1 MPTQPRDTLASRLKR
16 FAREPLAHL
25 PTPLRPMPRLSKA
38 LGGPPIWI
46 KRDDCTG
53 LATGGNKAR
62 KLEFLVGEAREQGAD
77 GIVTFGA
84 VQSNHA
90 RQTAAAAAAAGLECH
105 LILVANVDYR
115 EPAWEVSGNRLL
127 DELLGAEVRVVE
139 NEAAAAKELGEL
151 LGRAESDGR
160 KFYVVPVGGSSAV
173 GALGYVS
180 CALEL
185 IAQAESQQIAARTV
199 VNATS
204 SLGTQA
210 GLLVGF
216 HASESDMVVRSV
228 NVSAP
233 DEQEQGAD
241 LRRLCDATAE
251 LLDVPSP
258 PDDRLHIE
266 PGFRGDSY
274 GVPTEA
280 MHEAI
285 ETVARLE
292 GILLDPVYT
301 GKAMAWLMDAIRN
314 GKWDDEDAVVFL
326 HTGGS
331 PGLFAYQASL
341 ATHLTR

>member
-1 MPTQPRDTLASRLKR
+1 MS
-16 FAREPLAHL
+16 
-25 PTPLRPMPRLSKA
+25 RLSKA

-62 KLEFLVGEAREQGAD
+62 KLEFLVGAARDQGAD
-77 GIVTFGA
+77 AIVTFGA

-90 RQTAAAAAAAGLECH
+90 RQTAAAAAAVGLECH

-127 DELLGAEVRVVE
+127 DELLGAQVQVVE
-139 NEAAAAKELGEL
+139 NEAAAAKGLREL
-151 LGRAESDGR
+151 LDQARHSGRE
-160 KFYVVPVGGSSAV
+160 FYVVPVGGSSAV
-173 GALGYVS
+173 GALGYVG

-185 IAQAESQQIAARTV
+185 LSQMESQQVAASTV

-216 HASESDMVVRSV
+216 HATGSDMVVRSV

-233 DEQEQGAD
+233 DEREQGAE
-241 LRRLCDATAE
+241 LRQLCNATAE
-251 LLDVPSP
+251 LLDMPPP

-266 PGFRGDSY
+266 PGFRGESY
-274 GVPTEA
+274 GVPTET
-280 MHEAI
+280 MHEAV
-285 ETVARLE
+285 EAVARLE

-301 GKAMAWLMDAIRN
+301 GKAMAWLMDAIRK
-314 GKWDDEDAVVFL
+314 GKLDDEPAVIFL

-341 ATHLTR
+341 ASHLAR